1 MRNKEGIITVKV
13 VLEIFGRGQF
23 QGTIRPSQVDNDKHH
38 KYQSRYQ
45 ILPSGFETGNPQI

>member
-1 MRNKEGIITVKV
+1 MKT

-38 KYQSRYQ
+38 EYQSRYPV
-45 ILPSGFETGNPQI
+45 IPSGFELGNPQI